1 MTVTYE
7 CDVISSFCPMT
18 SPILISMQTS
28 YNNIHM
34 IKGMELYILP
44 LLEKNAALSIAL
56 LETSVA
62 Q

>member
-1 MTVTYE
+1 
-7 CDVISSFCPMT
+7 
-18 SPILISMQTS
+18 
-28 YNNIHM
+28 M